1 MSSSTSWQ
9 STLLVGRARADW
21 PWLLVEGILGV
32 IAGVAALIWPDITV
46 LVLAVFLGIA
56 LLMQGTMEIVMGTR
70 AVPGTPGRAWIIVF
84 GILAVFAGV
93 ICLVHPGAGV
103 FAIILGV
110 AVWFLIA
117 GVNDLARA
125 GRSSS
130 RGLSILLGILSIL
143 AAIVVIVRPDVAIT
157 TVAIIAGIGFL
168 IRGILDIS
176 LALAI
181 RRALR

>member
-103 FAIILGV
+103 FAII
-110 AVWFLIA
+110 
-117 GVNDLARA
+117 
-125 GRSSS
+125 
-130 RGLSILLGILSIL
+130 
-143 AAIVVIVRPDVAIT
+143 
-157 TVAIIAGIGFL
+157 
-168 IRGILDIS
+168 
-176 LALAI
+176 
-181 RRALR
+181 